1 MNQLNIKAFTGML
14 QLAIVLG
21 LTIFIPAWTL
31 DYWQAW
37 ILVAIFFAC
46 TLAVTLYL
54 MKNDPKLLERR
65 VKAGVGAEKERS
77 QNIIQAFA
85 AVVFIAIFVVSV
97 LDHRFGWSIVP
108 LFLIALGD
116 LLIVIGFYLV
126 FLVFKENTFA
136 SGTIEVGAEQRVIA
150 TGPYAL
156 VRHPMY
162 VGALVM
168 LVGVPLALGSLW
180 GLIAIVPMVV
190 VLVARLL
197 DEEKFLAKNLAGY
210 EEYQG
215 KVRHRL
221 VPLIW

>member
-1 MNQLNIKAFTGML
+1 MNQLNIKAFSGML

-21 LTIFIPAWTL
+21 LTIFLPAWTL

-65 VKAGVGAEKERS
+65 VKAGVGAEQERS
-77 QNIIQAFA
+77 QNIIQAIA
-85 AVVFIAIFVVSV
+85 ALVFIAIFVVSV
-97 LDHRFGWSIVP
+97 LDHRFSWSTVP
-108 LFLIALGD
+108 LSLIALGD
-116 LLIVIGFYLV
+116 ILIALGFYLV

-162 VGALVM
+162 IGALVM

-180 GLIAIVPMVV
+180 GLIAIIPMVA
-190 VLVARLL
+190 VLVLRLL

-210 EEYQG
+210 CDYRNHV
-215 KVRHRL
+215 KYRL
-221 VPLIW
+221 LPLVW

>member
-21 LTIFIPAWTL
+21 LTIFLPAWTL

-85 AVVFIAIFVVSV
+85 AVVFIAIFVVSA
-97 LDHRFGWSIVP
+97 LDHRFGWSTVP
-108 LFLIALGD
+108 LSLIALGD
-116 LLIVIGFYLV
+116 FLIVLGFYLV

-136 SGTIEVGAEQRVIA
+136 SGTIEVGAEQKVIA

-162 VGALVM
+162 IGALVM

-180 GLIAIVPMVV
+180 GLVAVVPMVF
-190 VLVARLL
+190 VLIARLL

-210 EEYQG
+210 SEYQG